1 MTNKDLQPRH
11 KAVVRC
17 LTATSPK
24 RYTLRELS
32 AATGVAVST
41 LRNELPVIMQLESSV
56 ERSVRGKEFKYY
68 VARPTWVDPDGP
80 TANIRAGLEP
90 LSPSELLKLVE
101 RFASPDYIPGPAKQA
116 WQVPLALSIIYGNPY
131 ELPATLEQAR
141 QAIEDMAD
149 GYEANAL
156 KFRQLLITPQ
166 TKEVEELARQLK
178 ENSDRL
184 RTSYQQ
190 GETQ

>member
-1 MTNKDLQPRH
+1 MTLQPRH
-11 KAVVRC
+11 KAVVKF
-17 LTATSPK
+17 LTASSPK
-24 RYTLRELS
+24 RFTLKELS

-41 LRNELPVIMQLESSV
+41 LRNELSVIMQLEPSI

-68 VARPTWVDPDGP
+68 VARPTWVDPDQP
-80 TANIRAGLEP
+80 ATSVVAGLEP
-90 LSPSELLKLVE
+90 LSKTELLNLVE
-101 RFASPDYIPGPAKQA
+101 RFASPDYIPGPAKMA

-149 GYEANAL
+149 GYEANAR

-184 RTSYQQ
+184 RTSYSEQV
-190 GETQ
+190 GETK